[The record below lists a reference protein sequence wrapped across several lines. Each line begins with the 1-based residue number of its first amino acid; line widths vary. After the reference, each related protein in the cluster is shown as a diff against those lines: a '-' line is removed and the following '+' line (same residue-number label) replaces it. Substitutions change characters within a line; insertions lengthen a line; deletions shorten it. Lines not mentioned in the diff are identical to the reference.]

1 MGENKVCLYNMF
13 KKSIS
18 NLGVIISL
26 IALLSGISIVPSIQV
41 GIYGQQEQQQKVG
54 IRKII
59 NDIAEH
65 VASADPD
72 TNSTHV
78 KQVIEQLSKHSAQ
91 TSSKAEVNKEIRQIA
106 SQVAR
111 YPNGIVSQL
120 LSHLA
125 QELTIIEGEA
135 GYDDA
140 LAAENTMETNKT
152 AASGV
157 RN

>member
-1 MGENKVCLYNMF
+1 MYKMF
-13 KKSIS
+13 KTNMS

-26 IALLSGISIVPSIQV
+26 IVLLSEISILPSIQI
-41 GIYGQQEQQQKVG
+41 GIYGQQEQQQKIG

-59 NDIAEH
+59 NDIAQQ
-65 VASADPD
+65 VASAHPD

-78 KQVIEQLSKHSAQ
+78 KQVIEQLSKHSSES
-91 TSSKAEVNKEIRQIA
+91 SSKAEVNKEIRQIA

-120 LSHLA
+120 LSHFA
-125 QELTIIEGEA
+125 QELTFVEGEV

-140 LAAENTMETNKT
+140 LAAENTIGTNKT
-152 AASGV
+152 AGSGG

>member
-1 MGENKVCLYNMF
+1 MYKMF
-13 KKSIS
+13 KKNMS

-26 IALLSGISIVPSIQV
+26 IVLLSEISILPSIQI
-41 GIYGQQEQQQKVG
+41 GIYGQQEQQQKIG

-59 NDIAEH
+59 NDIAQQ
-65 VASADPD
+65 VASAHPD

-78 KQVIEQLSKHSAQ
+78 KQVIEQLSKHSSES
-91 TSSKAEVNKEIRQIA
+91 SSKAEVNKEIRQIA

-120 LSHLA
+120 LSHFA
-125 QELTIIEGEA
+125 QELTFVEGEV

-140 LAAENTMETNKT
+140 LAAENTIGTNKT
-152 AASGV
+152 AGSGG

>member
-1 MGENKVCLYNMF
+1 MF
-13 KKSIS
+13 KKSMS

-26 IALLSGISIVPSIQV
+26 IVLLSGISIVPSIQV
-41 GIYGQQEQQQKVG
+41 AIYGQQEQQQKIG

-59 NDIAEH
+59 NNIAQQ

-91 TSSKAEVNKEIRQIA
+91 SSSKAEVNREIRQIA

-120 LSHLA
+120 LSHFA
-125 QELTIIEGEA
+125 QELTVVEGEV

-140 LAAENTMETNKT
+140 LVAENTIGTNKT
-152 AASGV
+152 AGSGGK
-157 RN
+157 N

>member
-1 MGENKVCLYNMF
+1 MF
-13 KKSIS
+13 KKSMS

-26 IALLSGISIVPSIQV
+26 IVLLSGISIVPSIQV
-41 GIYGQQEQQQKVG
+41 GIYGQQEQQQKIG

-59 NDIAEH
+59 NDIAQQ

-78 KQVIEQLSKHSAQ
+78 KQIIEQLSKHSTQ
-91 TSSKAEVNKEIRQIA
+91 NSSKAEVNREIRQIA

-120 LSHLA
+120 LSHFA
-125 QELTIIEGEA
+125 QELTFVEGEV

-140 LAAENTMETNKT
+140 LVAENTIRTNKT
-152 AASGV
+152 AGSGGK
-157 RN
+157 N

>member
-1 MGENKVCLYNMF
+1 ML
-13 KKSIS
+13 KKSMS

-26 IALLSGISIVPSIQV
+26 IVLLSGVANLPSKQIV
-41 GIYGQQEQQQKVG
+41 IYGQQEQQQKIG
-54 IRKII
+54 IGKII
-59 NDIAEH
+59 NDIAQQ

-78 KQVIEQLSKHSAQ
+78 KQGTEQLSKHSSKS
-91 TSSKAEVNKEIRQIA
+91 SSKAEVNKEIRQIA

-120 LSHLA
+120 LSHFV
-125 QELTIIEGEA
+125 QELTFVEGEV

-140 LAAENTMETNKT
+140 LVAENTTGINKT
-152 AASGV
+152 AGSGGI
-157 RN
+157 N

>member
-1 MGENKVCLYNMF
+1 MYKMF
-13 KKSIS
+13 KKNIS

-26 IALLSGISIVPSIQV
+26 LVLLSEISILPSIQI
-41 GIYGQQEQQQKVG
+41 GIYGQQEQQQKIG

-59 NDIAEH
+59 NEIAQQ
-65 VASADPD
+65 VASAHPD

-78 KQVIEQLSKHSAQ
+78 KQVIEQLSKYSSES
-91 TSSKAEVNKEIRQIA
+91 SSKAEVNKEIRQIA

-125 QELTIIEGEA
+125 QELTFVEGEV

-140 LAAENTMETNKT
+140 LVAENTIGTNKT
-152 AASGV
+152 AGSGG